1 MVKLERSDVNYPL
14 WRKKVDSSLFRQ
26 RGTTIPNWAC
36 EMWGIQEDFSSC
48 VSRRDPLSKV
58 TVTFNDNDYDGW
70 VTVAKK
76 GRVTPAYR
84 LWYPEMLSHKLK
96 DAFLLSF
103 VRDIENRLRKA
114 KGKQERNIED
124 EIPFWEFLDIEYSRE
139 DRVFLFKAYYIQKP
153 QFSELFKRFIQSP
166 ILHKIDDELNM
177 KPPFRIYKTEWKPR
191 GELEFEI
198 GAHNVLYTLID
209 TKNKLVYIGEAS
221 NLVTR
226 LRQEHPTIPN
236 WDFFRY
242 NVLPNEI
249 APHRKTF
256 ERTVIRDFASIL
268 ENKGE
273 VACIRISDYK
283 LANEKIDI
291 G

>member
-1 MVKLERSDVNYPL
+1 MKLERSDVNYPL

-26 RGTTIPNWAC
+26 KGTTVPNWAC
-36 EMWGIQEDFSSC
+36 GMWGIQEDFSSC
-48 VSRRDPLSKV
+48 TSRRDPSSKV
-58 TVTFNDNDYDGW
+58 TVKFNGNSYDGW

-84 LWYPEMLSHKLK
+84 LWYSEMLSHKLK
-96 DAFLLSF
+96 DVFLMSF

-114 KGKQERNIED
+114 RGRQERSIED

-139 DRVFLFKAYYIQKP
+139 DRAFFFKAYYIQKP
-153 QFSELFKRFIQSP
+153 QFSELFKRFVQSP
-166 ILHKIDDELNM
+166 ILHKIDDELSN
-177 KPPFRIYKTEWKPR
+177 KPPFRIYTTEWKQR

-198 GAHNVLYTLID
+198 GTHNVLYTLID
-209 TKNKLVYIGEAS
+209 TRNKLVYVGEAS
-221 NLVTR
+221 NLVAR
-226 LRQEHPTIPN
+226 LRQDHPSIPN

-256 ERTVIRDFASIL
+256 ERMMIRDLASIL
-268 ENKGE
+268 ENKGG
-273 VACIRISDYK
+273 VDCIGISDYK
-283 LANEKIDI
+283 LANEKIEM